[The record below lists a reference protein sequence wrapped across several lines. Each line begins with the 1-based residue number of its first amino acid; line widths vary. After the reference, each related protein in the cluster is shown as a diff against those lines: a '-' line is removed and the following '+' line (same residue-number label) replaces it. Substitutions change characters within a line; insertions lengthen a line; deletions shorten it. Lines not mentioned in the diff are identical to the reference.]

1 MQRHKNMFPAKE
13 QAKIPE
19 KELNETEFKTLVYK
33 DAQSTQEKNR

>member
-19 KELNETEFKTLVYK
+19 KELNETKISSTHNNFK
-33 DAQSTQEKNR
+33 TQEKKR